1 VLLFRPS
8 VSFLAEAQPRLKNR
22 RRQKAFFWQKCT
34 LNFLGDCTNYKA
46 KDIIAEITNLFCIF
60 FFQIDCGIIVAYNY
74 RKRPYTFP
82 KRITFF
88 KVNINTVALKL
99 TFL

>member
-8 VSFLAEAQPRLKNR
+8 VSFLAEAQPRLENR
-22 RRQKAFFWQKCT
+22 RRQKAILARCT
-34 LNFLGDCTNYKA
+34 LNFLDDCPNHKA
-46 KDIIAEITNLFCIF
+46 KGIIGKVTNLFCIF
-60 FFQIDCGIIVAYNY
+60 LFQIDCGIIVAYNY

-82 KRITFF
+82 KRKTFF